1 MEKNLGQVDLFHLQ
15 ETEIFEDE
23 LNFFLSDVSVWEGFG
38 TEKNLYESFSD
49 EKKQALLFQYYNELF
64 KQYYIT
70 GKDRFLCFFFLKK
83 LPIFDIVFFQS
94 YFVPGNFNVHAM
106 NSVNTFLT
114 ESTSLLE
121 QNICLKNEP
130 SEFVTA
136 RKKNLN

>member
-1 MEKNLGQVDLFHLQ
+1 MKKNLGQVDLFHLQ

-83 LPIFDIVFFQS
+83 LPIFDIVFF
-94 YFVPGNFNVHAM
+94 FKVI
-106 NSVNTFLT
+106 L
-114 ESTSLLE
+114 
-121 QNICLKNEP
+121 CLVILMCMP
-130 SEFVTA
+130 
-136 RKKNLN
+136 

>member
-23 LNFFLSDVSVWEGFG
+23 LNFFFLTSLSGRALVLK
-38 TEKNLYESFSD
+38 KNLYESFSD

-83 LPIFDIVFFQS
+83 LPIFDIVFF
-94 YFVPGNFNVHAM
+94 FKVI
-106 NSVNTFLT
+106 L
-114 ESTSLLE
+114 
-121 QNICLKNEP
+121 CLVILMCMP
-130 SEFVTA
+130 
-136 RKKNLN
+136 